1 MAEQKPRKA
10 LIVLHQLH
18 STPGRVGRHLQSC
31 GYELDIRRP
40 PLGDPLPKTM
50 AGHAGAIVF
59 GGPMG
64 ANDDEDWIRRE
75 IDWLAVPL
83 REEKPFLG
91 LCLGAQMLAKQL
103 GARVYTHDDR
113 RGEVGYYPLR
123 PLAAADALCG
133 ARFPRHAYQWHFDGF
148 DVPVGAELLARGAA
162 AFPNQA
168 FRYGRNAVALQFHP
182 EVTYQMM
189 CRWTIR
195 GEERLTRPGARQ
207 RREHLDGWF
216 QHDPAVAHWLGH
228 FLESWIEDRLSPPSV
243 DIDAPEPER
252 AEAPEARE
260 RRAPASWASVA
271 AE

>member
-1 MAEQKPRKA
+1 
-10 LIVLHQLH
+10 
-18 STPGRVGRHLQSC
+18 
-31 GYELDIRRP
+31 
-40 PLGDPLPKTM
+40 M